1 MQIPS
6 KLKPYYENI
15 TFEKNDGTMVINLGP
30 QHPSAHGNLR
40 LVLELDGEK
49 VIKAVPKIG
58 YMHRGMEKM
67 AENMIY
73 QEFIPVTDRIDYA
86 AASSCNYGYVAAVE
100 KLCGLDIP
108 RRAQIIR
115 TLILEITRI
124 ASHYL
129 WLGTHA
135 LDIGAMTIYL
145 YAFRDR
151 EYALDL
157 IAAYGGG
164 RLTHSTMRIGG
175 AMLDL
180 PEGYEAKVLDFCEK
194 ILSGVAEAEAL
205 LDENRVWRLRTEEI
219 GVVTK
224 EQALTW
230 GATGVMARASGINY
244 DIRKEEPYLIYDEL
258 DFAVPVASIGDSYAR
273 YKCYMQEIKE
283 SIKIIKQCLNLYKTS
298 DPELVCSNKEYV
310 SASKEQL
317 MTQNYSLM
325 QHFVLITQGLKP
337 PVGEAYVGIE
347 GPRGE
352 FGTYIKSDGSSRP
365 YRLKIRTPS
374 FYHCAFYEELLVG
387 TYLADVVAI
396 MGSTNIIVAEIDR

>member
-180 PEGYEAKVLDFCEK
+180 PENYEAKVLDFCEK
-194 ILSGVAEAEAL
+194 ILSGVAESEAL

-219 GVVTK
+219 GIVTK

-244 DIRKEEPYLIYDEL
+244 DIRKEEPYLIYNEL
-258 DFAVPVASIGDSYAR
+258 DFGVPVASIGDSYAR
-273 YKCYMQEIKE
+273 YKCYMQEIRE
-283 SIKIIKQCLNLYKTS
+283 SISIIKQCLNLYKIS
-298 DPELVCSNKEYV
+298 EPELVCNNKEYV

-325 QHFVLITQGLKP
+325 QHFVLVTQGLKP